1 MRTPGYEGNS
11 GAKPQGHRVLE
22 MLTGAIAALIGL
34 AIGSF
39 LNVVIYRVPLGESI
53 MFPASRCPSCQ
64 RPLSAWENIPVLSWL
79 ALGGRCRSC
88 HAAISSRY
96 PLVELLTAAL
106 FCLSALEFGFG
117 LAGLAAALLSAFLIV
132 TVFVDIDHLL
142 ILDVV
147 TFPVAGAGL
156 VIAVLAGRG
165 VPALEGAA
173 LGTVLFGLIYLGTRG
188 AGLGLGDVKLAACV
202 GIFLGLTN
210 ALAAFA
216 AAFVIGAILA
226 LPVLALRKRRGRDV
240 LPFGP
245 FLVLG
250 ALILTF
256 APGLVFGPYA
266 AYQAFLYRHLGG
278 G

>member
-1 MRTPGYEGNS
+1 M
-11 GAKPQGHRVLE
+11 LE
-22 MLTGAIAALIGL
+22 LVTAAVAALIGL

-64 RPLSAWENIPVLSWL
+64 RPLSAWENIPLLSWV
-79 ALGGRCRSC
+79 ALRGRCRSC

-106 FCLSALEFGFG
+106 FCLSALEFGLG

-147 TFPVAGAGL
+147 TLPVAGAGL
-156 VIAVLAGRG
+156 VIALLAGRA

-173 LGTVLFGLIYLGTRG
+173 LGAALFGLIYLGTRG

-202 GIFLGLTN
+202 GIFLGLTD

-216 AAFVIGAILA
+216 AAFVIGAVLA

-278 G
+278 GRRPLKARL

>member
-1 MRTPGYEGNS
+1 VLGILTP
-11 GAKPQGHRVLE
+11 
-22 MLTGAIAALIGL
+22 AIAALIGL
-34 AIGSF
+34 AVGSF
-39 LNVVIYRVPLGESI
+39 LNVVIYRVPRGESI
-53 MFPASRCPSCQ
+53 MFPASRCPSCG
-64 RPLSAWENIPVLSWL
+64 RSLRAWENIPVLSWV
-79 ALGGRCRSC
+79 ALGGRCAGC
-88 HAAISSRY
+88 KTQISSRY

-106 FCLSALEFGFG
+106 FALSVLEFGIG
-117 LAGLAAALLSAFLIV
+117 PAGLAAALLSAFLII

-147 TFPVAGAGL
+147 TVPVALAGL
-156 VIAVLAGRG
+156 AIAFAAGRA

-173 LGTVLFGLIYLGTRG
+173 LGAVLFGLIYLGTRG
-188 AGLGLGDVKLAACV
+188 AGLGLGDVKLAACL

-216 AAFVIGAILA
+216 SAFVIGAVLA

-256 APGLVFGPYA
+256 APDLVFGPYA

>member
-1 MRTPGYEGNS
+1 MRIREYEGNS
-11 GAKPQGHRVLE
+11 GANPQPQRVLE
-22 MLTGAIAALIGL
+22 ILTAAIAALVGL

-39 LNVVIYRVPLGESI
+39 LNVVIYRVPRGESI

-64 RPLSAWENIPVLSWL
+64 RPLAAWENIPVLSWL
-79 ALGGRCRSC
+79 LLRGCCRGC
-88 HAAISSRY
+88 NAAVSSRY
-96 PLVELLTAAL
+96 PLVELLTAVL
-106 FCLSALEFGFG
+106 FGLSALEFGIG

-147 TFPVAGAGL
+147 TLPVAGAGL
-156 VIAVLAGRG
+156 AIALLSGRAAS
-165 VPALEGAA
+165 ALEGAA
-173 LGTVLFGLIYLGTRG
+173 LGAVLFGLIYLGTRG
-188 AGLGLGDVKLAACV
+188 AGLGLGDVKLAACL
-202 GIFLGLTN
+202 GIFLGLTD

-216 AAFVIGAILA
+216 AAFVIGAVLA

>member
-1 MRTPGYEGNS
+1 M
-11 GAKPQGHRVLE
+11 LE
-22 MLTGAIAALIGL
+22 LVGPTIAALIGL

-39 LNVVIYRVPLGESI
+39 LNVVIYRVPRGESI
-53 MFPASRCPSCQ
+53 VFPASRCTACGHT
-64 RPLSAWENIPVLSWL
+64 LSVWENIPVFSWL
-79 ALGGRCRSC
+79 VLRGRCRAC
-88 HAAISSRY
+88 RTPISPRY
-96 PLVELLTAAL
+96 GLVEVMTAAL
-106 FCLSALEFGFG
+106 FGLCVMEFGLS
-117 LAGLAAALLSAFLIV
+117 LAALAAALLCAYLIV

-147 TFPVAGAGL
+147 TVPVA
-156 VIAVLAGRG
+156 LAGFAIALFSSRA

-173 LGTVLFGLIYLGTRG
+173 LGAALFGLIYLGTRG
-188 AGLGLGDVKLAACV
+188 AGLGLGDVKLAACL
-202 GIFLGLTN
+202 GIFLGLVS

-216 AAFVIGAILA
+216 AAFVIGAVLA

-245 FLVLG
+245 FLVIG